1 MRRKVMYG
9 VICVSMAAM
18 LFGCGSSATD
28 NSVNDTDTKQES
40 SGEAA
45 VGDSSDDASS
55 VQVDDS
61 TGSWLL
67 RNELTDKEVLDDVS
81 GAKLFVDNLTLPIS
95 IDDLLSYNVK
105 SAGGDMTTLS
115 SEINGNTESFES
127 KSYSVYDSTETDL
140 RYLPDIV
147 LGKEDSGTETT
158 VKDAVEQGV
167 WMLDS
172 SYTYYKDFG
181 LTEEEYNSLC
191 EANYPES
198 GSSSK
203 YVFLDTL
210 YEMLGSP
217 NFVGWYYSTDN
228 ETRWADDA
236 GNYNYDA
243 SEYIDRLRNPNAED
257 SDYDSFVNQFV
268 VGWQF
273 ADYGIAIDFAE
284 IVKEDKATANTD
296 MIGITYIP
304 STYGTISDVY
314 GANAVKDFIA
324 AK

>member
-9 VICVSMAAM
+9 VVCVSMAAM

-40 SGEAA
+40 SGDAA
-45 VGDSSDDASS
+45 VDDSSDDASS

-147 LGKEDSGTETT
+147 LG
-158 VKDAVEQGV
+158 
-167 WMLDS
+167 
-172 SYTYYKDFG
+172 
-181 LTEEEYNSLC
+181 
-191 EANYPES
+191 
-198 GSSSK
+198 
-203 YVFLDTL
+203 
-210 YEMLGSP
+210 
-217 NFVGWYYSTDN
+217 
-228 ETRWADDA
+228 
-236 GNYNYDA
+236 
-243 SEYIDRLRNPNAED
+243 
-257 SDYDSFVNQFV
+257 
-268 VGWQF
+268 
-273 ADYGIAIDFAE
+273 
-284 IVKEDKATANTD
+284 
-296 MIGITYIP
+296 
-304 STYGTISDVY
+304 
-314 GANAVKDFIA
+314 
-324 AK
+324 